1 MHPGFRKK
9 FLNHRIVDLARS
21 ILQEG
26 NELEKRV
33 LEWCLDNLAPCR
45 AIQRGR
51 DWMVI
56 TYEELLLSPFLAIHW
71 LADRLQLRY
80 PDRLIKRMGVPSAS
94 TDWKRIELIQR
105 ESAVHRVQEWRSKV
119 SPSLEKRAL
128 EIPREFGIDFYEVGS
143 YVARDEFL
151 HFAET
156 PRLREPGLST
166 DIR

>member
-1 MHPGFRKK
+1 
-9 FLNHRIVDLARS
+9 
-21 ILQEG
+21 
-26 NELEKRV
+26 
-33 LEWCLDNLAPCR
+33 
-45 AIQRGR
+45 
-51 DWMVI
+51 MVI